1 MNQDQCEF
9 TATRTD
15 TDDYDLAMPPIPDSE
30 RHPNGAMPDDLV
42 VSLEHL
48 RLVTAEI
55 ADVLKDREQAAID
68 LATEKSP
75 DLGLALLT
83 IPKIDDIARL
93 LVARVGSQGIPDDE
107 RYPFPEDA
115 PPIDQLIWALRAL
128 FRSRYAGW
136 IPLLGKNRLVGR
148 VHGVNGIVIH
158 TGEHDPG
165 TDDTPLP
172 PRGTGPGQGVRVC
185 VIDTGLY
192 PNEWL
197 AGGWVAR
204 YSDLL
209 PSDANA
215 PMVAGHATFVT
226 GLILSQAP
234 GATVEVRR
242 ALNDQGEADS
252 WTVGQEIVRLGRSG
266 IDVLNLSFACYT
278 DDGQPPALLATAID
292 RLDPKIVVVAAAG
305 NHADAPL
312 EKTGG
317 VDLRGV
323 PAWPAALEDVIAVG
337 AVDSNG
343 RRAEFSPTAPWVD
356 LYARGVDVRSTY
368 LSQALTNGESEPTR
382 FDGWA
387 SWTGT
392 SFAAALVSGAIAA
405 STQPGQ
411 TTSREA
417 VTDILETLAENKSY
431 AVVMDRWHTDLP
443 DRGLARFLNLPAPGD
458 ITRP

>member
-1 MNQDQCEF
+1 VNQGQSEF
-9 TATRTD
+9 TATRPD
-15 TDDYDLAMPPIPDSE
+15 ADDYDRAMAPIPDSE
-30 RHPNGAMPDDLV
+30 RRPNGAMPDDLV

-55 ADVLKDREQAAID
+55 DDVLKTNRLPAVD
-68 LATEKSP
+68 LSPEKST

-83 IPKIDDIARL
+83 IPKISDIARL
-93 LVARVGSQGIPDDE
+93 LVARVQSQKTTDDAP
-107 RYPFPEDA
+107 YPYPQDG
-115 PPIDQLIWALRAL
+115 PPIDQVIWALRTL
-128 FRSRYAGW
+128 FRRRYAGW
-136 IPLLGKNRLVGR
+136 NPLLGKNRLVGR

-165 TDDTPLP
+165 SNDKPLP
-172 PRGTGPGQGVRVC
+172 PRGTGPGQGVRVG